1 MSSDKITNRAEK
13 RTVLLV
19 AAIASFLTPYTGS
32 AINLALPA
40 IGREMEIN
48 AVLLGWVATVY
59 LLSSAVFLVPFGRL
73 SDIVGRRKVF
83 LSGMVIFSVSSVL
96 CAFANNISSLLIFRT
111 FQGAGSAMIFATGF
125 AILTS
130 VFPQKERGRAMG
142 VAIAAVYAGLS
153 LGPLTGGIL
162 TEYLGWRSIFLFTV
176 IPGAVAIIFVVS
188 KIKKEWAESKG
199 EPFDIPGSVIYGAS
213 LFLIIF
219 GLSDLPSFRGIIF
232 VLSGSLA
239 FSFFVHIEKNTA
251 YPVMNIQLFRRNRLF
266 ALSNLAAFI
275 HYSSTF
281 AVAFLLSLFLQSVK
295 GFSARD
301 AGLIMVFQPV
311 VMVIV
316 APLSG
321 RLSDRFEP
329 RDLSFAGMAI
339 TATSLTFFIF
349 LEQMSIWMIMS
360 NLLLLGA
367 GLGLFISP
375 NTNAIMSSVEKR
387 YVGISSGSMGTMRLL
402 GQMFSMGLVM
412 LIFSVFIGR
421 EEITQ
426 GNTKEFL
433 ETLPLLFSILSGLCF
448 FGIFA
453 SYARGNIR
461 INL

>member
-329 RDLSFAGMAI
+329 RYLSSAGMAI

-387 YVGISSGSMGTMRLL
+387 YVGIASGSMGTMRLL

>member
-1 MSSDKITNRAEK
+1 MSLDKIANKADK
-13 RTVLLV
+13 RSVLLV

-40 IGREMEIN
+40 IGREMEID

-73 SDIVGRRKVF
+73 SDIFGRRKIF
-83 LSGMVIFSVSSVL
+83 LSGMVIFSVSSAL
-96 CAFANNISSLLIFRT
+96 CAFAGNISMLLIFRT

-130 VFPQKERGRAMG
+130 VFAQKERGRAMG

-153 LGPLTGGIL
+153 LGPVTGGIL
-162 TEYLGWRSIFLFTV
+162 TEYLGWRSIFLVTV
-176 IPGAVAIIFVVS
+176 IPGAVSIFFVLS
-188 KIKKEWAESKG
+188 KIKKEWADAKG
-199 EPFDIPGSVIYGAS
+199 EPFDITGSLIYGVS

-219 GLSDLPSFRGIIF
+219 GLSDLPSLRGIIF
-232 VLSGSLA
+232 VFAGFSA
-239 FSFFVHIEKNTA
+239 FSFFVYIENRKDF
-251 YPVMNIQLFRRNRLF
+251 PVMNIHLFTGNRLF

-295 GFSARD
+295 GFSPGD
-301 AGLIMVFQPV
+301 AGLIMVSQPV
-311 VMVIV
+311 VMALV

-329 RDLSFAGMAI
+329 RYLSSAGMAV
-339 TATSLTFFIF
+339 TATSLAFFIF
-349 LEQMSIWMIMS
+349 LEHMSIWIIMS

-387 YVGISSGSMGTMRLL
+387 YVGIASGSMGTMRLL
-402 GQMFSMGLVM
+402 GQMFSMGMVM
-412 LIFSVFIGR
+412 LIFSLFIGR

-426 GNTKEFL
+426 GNTQEFL
-433 ETLPLLFSILSGLCF
+433 ETLPLLFTILSVLCF
-448 FGIFA
+448 TGIFA

-461 INL
+461 INM